1 MGGKLSKKGLNMAYE
16 KPIAH
21 VVEATEAATGKPEER
36 EEACP
41 AAESMGPTTEKRD
54 TDSQVPAHETEDKEG
69 SGVAAVG
76 VEEICKPEPKQLDLV
91 PNEEQQVTAI
101 SEETIKSPKADP
113 SQLLEVTE
121 PTGVE
126 NRQEG
131 DGEYM
136 ESPSI

>member
-54 TDSQVPAHETEDKEG
+54 TDSQVPADETENQEG
-69 SGVAAVG
+69 GEVPAVG
-76 VEEICKPEPKQLDLV
+76 VEEICKPEPRQLDLV
-91 PNEEQQVTAI
+91 PNEEQLVAPI
-101 SEETIKSPKADP
+101 SEETTKSPEADP
-113 SQLLEVTE
+113 SQLLEVSTPVDGE
-121 PTGVE
+121 S
-126 NRQEG
+126 RQEG
-131 DGEYM
+131 DGE
-136 ESPSI
+136 

>member
-1 MGGKLSKKGLNMAYE
+1 MGGKLSKKGFSVAYE
-16 KPIAH
+16 KPTAQSSDE
-21 VVEATEAATGKPEER
+21 EATEAATVKPEETH
-36 EEACP
+36 P
-41 AAESMGPTTEKRD
+41 AAESVGLTTEKRD
-54 TDSQVPAHETEDKEG
+54 QDSQVPAHETEDKEG
-69 SGVAAVG
+69 SGVPAVG